1 MRRSHLREEKKKE
14 WQRRGLAALFLS
26 SSRSAEPARQCIIAY
41 KRTMRFLF
49 FSCRGESDID
59 FRSSVPVCV
68 YMHKRIVRNNNN
80 NSNTPPLV
88 FFCVS
93 CIDTGLTFFVFGAI
107 FFFSNAQ
114 LIDGRLVCV
123 RLHCA
128 SVSRC
133 CLALA
138 CRAGPSYR
146 LFPSPNTL

>member
-1 MRRSHLREEKKKE
+1 
-14 WQRRGLAALFLS
+14 
-26 SSRSAEPARQCIIAY
+26 
-41 KRTMRFLF
+41 MRFLF

-107 FFFSNAQ
+107 FSFSFSNAQ

-146 LFPSPNTL
+146 LFPSPNTLWSITDATRRTAVSLWLLFISFPLCVRRFHVKSPPF